1 MVNTTERG
9 VVMIKNL
16 LLLNELGPVDIG
28 FFVACAVIIVLIVAV
43 YFLIPV
49 FNKKQYQ
56 EQRENLKKRE
66 DAFKSNK
73 KTTVELENA
82 VQETAG
88 DSDDSNLSQDIATNE
103 VSEDDVTE

>member
-1 MVNTTERG
+1 
-9 VVMIKNL
+9 MIKNL
-16 LLLNELGPVDIG
+16 LLLNTLGPIDII
-28 FFVACAVIIVLIVAV
+28 FFVVCAAIVVVIVAV

-73 KTTVELENA
+73 KTTMELESESA
-82 VQETAG
+82 VTVEENQVA
-88 DSDDSNLSQDIATNE
+88 NE
-103 VSEDDVTE
+103 VSEVISDEATDGNCETDSSVDVE